1 MAEKVII
8 DIEARFNANLG
19 KVKEATRIV
28 QSFEKAVDSAN
39 KATDSFNKKSVKP
52 KADIEDSKF
61 LRKIRDMQSR
71 ADKLG
76 KTRVS
81 TVLGAVDKATQVL
94 GTVSAKFKSFVN
106 GTYNAILGLKD
117 YDFVSGISSAT
128 ATLNNLVGRAWNV
141 TLGIVDKVTAP
152 VKRII
157 SGLNSALGLAGVGLS
172 TYGLV
177 IKPVQLQVEYEN
189 LQTQFGVLLGST
201 SAAEKRIEELTS
213 FAGQTPF
220 TRDEIY
226 QASKVL
232 ETYTSGKLATPE
244 SVGGLRQ
251 IGDIAAGTGAD
262 YTSVANAMGQMYVNM
277 SAGNGIGD
285 SLMSLRLMGALSA
298 EAQAKIESLAEAVK
312 SGSMDIDTAWAQ
324 VSTQFSRFDG
334 MMEQMSNKLGNLLLG
349 VKSFVTNNFTK
360 KIGAGISESLT
371 PFLSKFRTWRSEN
384 SKGIAE
390 FGASVQEVAADLSG
404 DVLGAVENIAGLF
417 SGIFSS
423 DEFRNAETGMEKLG
437 VIWDGISE
445 AFADWWGGIKPEIA
459 KMAGNIG
466 NTLGEGITAFFQT
479 IAGVAPDAI
488 DGGASIGGSFAKGFL
503 QGMDF
508 KTIASSILTG
518 LGEAF
523 QSNPVATTV
532 LSSIAIS
539 KLGILDMFNGVFAA
553 GSNMYNMATGLAG
566 SRLGGRVGTAVFNGL
581 SGSAA
586 SGIGTGISAGMAS
599 GLGLG
604 AVAGGLAAGA
614 TAYSAGKDF
623 YNAYSSDNKYDKTY
637 SAAKGGTKVAGI
649 AAGAAIGTM
658 ILPGVGTAIGAGIG
672 GLAGWMASDS
682 VGKAVASDREDLE
695 KMAETSEAAAQ
706 SLAELKKKKEEL
718 ASSSLAEHFGD
729 ITLSAEDLEKSI
741 KRIFGPDKINSI
753 NKTAKAMDKAVESYA
768 AVEEAGSALE
778 KGLWMAK
785 MKNGAKLTSSE
796 MDNLKSSVKS
806 FGTSASTALDE
817 TQYAATMA
825 VQTLMGESK
834 ATEGLLN
841 STNKYF
847 DGQSKQL
854 ATLQSDL
861 EKELNKALKD
871 GVIGVDEEKSINEI
885 MASIDRIN
893 KEIQARQR
901 EAEMNELEARYGG
914 KGLTADSFKELMAGA
929 HASGDEMAEALWDSF
944 GIASVGK
951 SAKQVNQLKEG
962 LYSQMADLRLD
973 EYDFG
978 VGQLKEKY
986 SAELGILGGD
996 VADILQ
1002 NNTREQIMGAFGG
1015 LSEET
1020 VAAVGTLAESLK
1032 PTKESLEEVAAGYEA
1047 LGLEVPAAVQSAID
1061 QIDFYEM
1068 FGEQD
1073 PAAAISQW
1081 LDDNEKE
1088 FTYDMKLKGS
1098 IINGNEAGQKALG
1111 EAKGLFTF
1119 AFLNSPALPVPQ
1131 GLNVNGEI
1139 SSTIT
1144 PTVGAELFRFN
1155 PINRS
1160 VGINLNG
1167 YINSDTMPKGYTKK
1181 FRGGILGGNLPHYA
1195 QGDLVRGGAQLA
1207 VVAEEGTPEMII
1219 PLGAHRRQR
1228 GRELWEKA
1236 GQYLGIPGFANG
1248 GIVGGEPAKINTSGG
1263 SGPVTVDVGGIT
1275 IQVEGNGNIA
1285 DNIEEQKEKIT
1296 EVVAEVLN
1304 AAFKA
1309 QFENSPARG

>member
-19 KVKEATRIV
+19 RVKEATRIV

-39 KATDSFNKKSVKP
+39 KATDSFNKKNVKP

-76 KTRVS
+76 KTRVA

-106 GTYNAILGLKD
+106 GTYNAVLGLKD

-232 ETYTSGKLATPE
+232 ETYTSGKLSTPD

-251 IGDIAAGTGAD
+251 IGDIAAGTGTD

-277 SAGNGIGD
+277 AAGNGIGD
-285 SLMSLRLMGALSA
+285 SLMSLRMMGALSA
-298 EAQAKIESLAEAVK
+298 DAQAKIESLAEAVK

-404 DVLGAVENIAGLF
+404 DVLGTVESIAGLF

-423 DEFRNAETGMEKLG
+423 SEFRNAETGMEKLS
-437 VIWDGISE
+437 VLWDGISE

-479 IAGVAPDAI
+479 VAGVAPDAI

-566 SRLGGRVGTAVFNGL
+566 SKLGGRVGTSVFNSL

-604 AVAGGLAAGA
+604 AIAGGVAAGA

-637 SAAKGGTKVAGI
+637 NAAKGGTKVAGI

-672 GLAGWMASDS
+672 GLAGWMASDK
-682 VGKAVASDREDLE
+682 VGTAIASDRADLE

-706 SLAELKKKKEEL
+706 SLAELKRKKEEL
-718 ASSSLAEHFGD
+718 ASASLAEHFGD

-753 NKTAKAMDKAVESYA
+753 NKTVKAMDKAVESYA

-785 MKNGAKLTSSE
+785 MKDGAKLTSAEIS
-796 MDNLKSSVKS
+796 NLKSSVKS
-806 FGTSASTALDE
+806 FGTTASTALDE

-834 ATEGLLN
+834 ATEGLLD

-847 DGQSKQL
+847 DSQSKEL

-861 EKELNKALKD
+861 EKELNTALKD
-871 GVIGVDEEKSINEI
+871 GVIGVNEEKSINEI

-914 KGLTADSFKELMAGA
+914 DGLTPDSFKELMAGA
-929 HASGDEMAEALWDSF
+929 HESGDEMAEALWDSF

-951 SAKQVNQLKEG
+951 SAEQVKQLKEG
-962 LYSQMADLRLD
+962 LYSQMSELRLD

-978 VGQLKEKY
+978 VGQIQEKY
-986 SAELGILGGD
+986 SSELGLLGGS
-996 VADILQ
+996 VSEVLSHS
-1002 NNTREQIMGAFGG
+1002 REEIMGAFGG

-1032 PTKESLEEVAAGYEA
+1032 PTKESLEEIAAGYES
-1047 LGLEVPAAVQSAID
+1047 LGKEVPEAVQNAID
-1061 QIDFYEM
+1061 QINFYEM
-1068 FGEQD
+1068 FSEQD

-1088 FTYDMKLKGS
+1088 FTYDLKLKGS
-1098 IINGNEAGQKALG
+1098 ITNGAEAGQQTLADS
-1111 EAKGLFTF
+1111 KGLFTL
-1119 AFLNSPALPVPQ
+1119 AFLNSSPVPVSQ

-1144 PTVGAELFRFN
+1144 PTIGAERFRFN
-1155 PINRS
+1155 AINRS
-1160 VGINLNG
+1160 VPINLNG
-1167 YINSDTMPKGYTKK
+1167 YINQSTMPTVPRA
-1181 FRGGILGGNLPHYA
+1181 RGGIVGSDIPNFA
-1195 QGDLVRGGAQLA
+1195 RGDIVKGGAQLA

-1236 GQYLGIPGFANG
+1236 GQYLGVPGFANG
-1248 GIVGGEPAKINTSGG
+1248 GIVGGEPAKISTGG
-1263 SGPVTVDVGGIT
+1263 SSGPVTVDVGGIT